1 MKAWVTRLREDGRQ
15 IPNWRYSGLR
25 PVLGEVCVEESTSPE
40 MRRNLHQV
48 HVFDYRHG
56 PSKIDMLP
64 PLLDAKLV
72 AMAGDI
78 MSFSGLEISMGKTT
92 AQTWRVVLYREG
104 EPTR

>member
-1 MKAWVTRLREDGRQ
+1 M
-15 IPNWRYSGLR
+15 Y
-25 PVLGEVCVEESTSPE
+25 PVLGEVSFCEAKSPE
-40 MRRNLHQV
+40 MRRNLHQA

-72 AMAGDI
+72 AMSGDI
-78 MSFSGLEISMGKTT
+78 MSFAGLEESMGVTV

-104 EPTR
+104 EPAS

>member
-1 MKAWVTRLREDGRQ
+1 MKAWVTRLWEEGRQ
-15 IPNWRYSGLR
+15 LPPWRHGGIY
-25 PVLGEVCVEESTSPE
+25 PVLGEVSFCEATSPE

-72 AMAGDI
+72 SMSGDI
-78 MSFSGLEISMGKTT
+78 LSFSGLETSMGKTT

-104 EPTR
+104 EPNV